1 MMNGLAPDK
10 LLRTSP
16 FIISHSFLMSTQSTQ
31 VTSGPAK
38 RGPALAF
45 IFITLLIDVT
55 GLGIIIPVVPKL
67 IEQLIQGDLSQAAR
81 YGGWL
86 TFAYAG
92 MQFMFAPVLG
102 GLSDRYGRRP
112 VLLFSL
118 FGFGLDYVLTGFAPS
133 IEWLFL
139 GRLLAGVTGASF
151 TTASAY
157 IADISTPEKRAQ
169 NFGLVGAAFGVG
181 FILGP
186 ALGGT
191 LAQFGPRTPFF
202 VAAGL
207 SFVNFLYG
215 LFVLP
220 ESLAP
225 ENRRPF
231 DWRRANPVG
240 SLLRLCHYP
249 VILGLVASLVLIYIA
264 GFSVQ
269 GTWTF
274 YTMEKFGWDEE
285 IVGWSLAMIGLCFAI
300 VQGGLTRIIIP
311 KLGQQRSVYV
321 GLLFS
326 AVGFAL
332 FALASQS
339 WMMFAFMGVYAL
351 GGIAGPSIQ
360 GIISTQVPANEQ
372 GEVQGALTSLASTT
386 SIFGPV
392 IMTNLFSYFTST
404 GAPVYFPGAPYVL
417 SAVLTVI
424 SAVLAWRGFRKPK
437 LVSTQTE
444 LNV

>member
-1 MMNGLAPDK
+1 MSQPTAPTK
-10 LLRTSP
+10 RT
-16 FIISHSFLMSTQSTQ
+16 
-31 VTSGPAK
+31 A
-38 RGPALAF
+38 PALVF
-45 IFITLLIDVT
+45 IFITLLIDVI

-67 IEQLIQGDLSQAAR
+67 IEQLIDGNLSEAAS

-86 TFAYAG
+86 TSAYAV
-92 MQFMFAPVLG
+92 MQFVFSPILG
-102 GLSDRYGRRP
+102 GLSDQFGRRP

-118 FGFGLDYVLTGFAPS
+118 LGFGLDYLLVGFAPT
-133 IEWLFL
+133 IGWLFA
-139 GRLLAGVTGASF
+139 GRMIAGITGASF

-169 NFGLVGAAFGVG
+169 NFGLIGAAFGIG

-186 ALGGT
+186 AIGGFLG
-191 LAQFGPRTPFF
+191 QYGPRVPFF

-207 SFVNFLYG
+207 SMVNFLYG
-215 LFVLP
+215 LLVLP

-240 SLLRLCHYP
+240 SLMNLGRYP

-274 YTMEKFGWDEE
+274 YTMEKFKWSEKT
-285 IVGWSLAMIGLCFAI
+285 VGLSLAAIGLSFAI

-321 GLLFS
+321 GLGFY
-326 AVGFAL
+326 AIGFAL
-332 FALASQS
+332 FAFATQS
-339 WMMFAFMGVYAL
+339 WMMFAILGIYAL

-360 GIISTQVPANEQ
+360 GMISNQVPANEQ
-372 GEVQGALTSLASTT
+372 GEVQGALTSLTSTT
-386 SIFGPV
+386 SIVGPL
-392 IMTNLFSYFTST
+392 IMTNLFSYFTATS
-404 GAPVYFPGAPYVL
+404 APVYFPGAPYLL
-417 SAVLTVI
+417 SAVLTII
-424 SAVLAWRGFRKPK
+424 SAYLAWRGFKRARI
-437 LVSTQTE
+437 VS
-444 LNV
+444 VSAPA

>member
-1 MMNGLAPDK
+1 MNGYCA
-10 LLRTSP
+10 SGYP
-16 FIISHSFLMSTQSTQ
+16 FIVHHSSFIIMAN
-31 VTSGPAK
+31 PAVSDR
-38 RGPALAF
+38 RGPALIF

-67 IEQLIQGDLSQAAR
+67 IEQLIDGNISQAAR

-86 TFAYAG
+86 TFAYAA
-92 MQFMFAPVLG
+92 MQFIFSPVLG
-102 GLSDRYGRRP
+102 GLSDQYGRRP

-118 FGFGLDYVLTGFAPS
+118 FGFGLDYVLTGFAPT

-169 NFGLVGAAFGVG
+169 NFGLIGAAFGVG

-191 LAQFGPRTPFF
+191 LAQFGSRTPFF

-207 SFVNFLYG
+207 TFLNFLYG
-215 LFVLP
+215 LFILP

-240 SLLRLCHYP
+240 SLLNLGRYP

-274 YTMEKFGWDEE
+274 YTIEKFGWDEQM
-285 IVGWSLAMIGLCFAI
+285 VGWSLATIGLAFAI
-300 VQGGLTRIIIP
+300 VQGGLTRVIIP
-311 KLGQQRSVYV
+311 KLGQERSVYV

-332 FALASQS
+332 FAAATQS
-339 WMMFAFMGVYAL
+339 WMMFAFMAIYAM
-351 GGIAGPSIQ
+351 GGIAGPSVQ

-372 GEVQGALTSLASTT
+372 GEVQGALTSLTSTT
-386 SIFGPV
+386 SIFGPL

-404 GAPVYFPGAPYVL
+404 EAPVYFPGAPYVL
-417 SAVLTVI
+417 SAVLTLI
-424 SAVLAWRGFRKPK
+424 SAILAWRGFRKPK
-437 LVSTQTE
+437 LVS
-444 LNV
+444 V